1 MKSLMGRSVSVSQAH
16 IAYQFN
22 TILQNEQSHV
32 QMFPIV
38 QCGSFGR
45 SEYLYVLGFG
55 SSKTRILLSLTQIPH
70 SLLSEKPDCHVYIL
84 SRLWHVPAELQCA
97 KCCHEFCPLGDSKLD
112 FPCTCVWRRSHGKG
126 KGWLQLY

>member
-22 TILQNEQSHV
+22 TILQNEQSHIH
-32 QMFPIV
+32 MFPTV

-45 SEYLYVLGFG
+45 TEYLYVLGFG

-70 SLLSEKPDCHVYIL
+70 SLLPEKPDFHFYIL
-84 SRLWHVPAELQCA
+84 SRLWHIPAELQCV
-97 KCCHEFCPLGDSKLD
+97 KCFHVFSPLGDSKLD
-112 FPCTCVWRRSHGKG
+112 FPCTCVEEDTRERERL
-126 KGWLQLY
+126 LQLY